1 MQVVPEAYVLKW
13 SILVVQRLAL
23 HQNGVEFHQQSIGDI
38 RIRIKVF
45 GLPTH
50 IFTKS
55 CMEAGTL
62 PKIIGGPRLAS
73 QNITT
78 RLSLQY
84 QSLYPHYILHG
95 NK

>member
-1 MQVVPEAYVLKW
+1 MRVVLYVLRL
-13 SILVVQRLAL
+13 SICVVQKLAL
-23 HQNGVEFHQQSIGDI
+23 HPNGVEFHQQSICDI

-62 PKIIGGPRLAS
+62 PKIIGGHRLAS

-84 QSLYPHYILHG
+84 QSLYPDCILHG